1 MVRIRGNPYELSFR
15 HYTKNDP
22 EIMGIQRSRRGKR
35 AFHFCVPGTDTHLR
49 GGRDAPVVTGTSNTS
64 SEKKWCWLASDQFEP
79 EEWQPYPDKLQG
91 YLDRACMSDSMRIR
105 VRIGGRPYIID
116 LMSRAQISELS
127 GSVRQIKKMV
137 VPSAVAIASPVVTP
151 TPTTTTTRTPVV
163 PATGTTNAPPTT
175 TTNAPPTTTT
185 TTTAGSKPQQA
196 RWQWNSGSK
205 SFKDWKDYDSQL
217 NVDIE
222 KAY

>member
-1 MVRIRGNPYELSFR
+1 MLKLYTLRDVAKSISYTHTYTHTHTHTSKTHRFKSDPRVWKPYDADVQAQLERAWKFQDEAVMVRIRGNPYELSFR
-15 HYTKNDP
+15 HFQKNDP

-49 GGRDAPVVTGTSNTS
+49 GGHDAPVVTGTSNS
-64 SEKKWCWLASDQFEP
+64 SEKKWCWLASDQYEP

-137 VPSAVAIASPVVTP
+137 VRSCYF
-151 TPTTTTTRTPVV
+151 
-163 PATGTTNAPPTT
+163 
-175 TTNAPPTTTT
+175 
-185 TTTAGSKPQQA
+185 
-196 RWQWNSGSK
+196 NSISN
-205 SFKDWKDYDSQL
+205 SSR
-217 NVDIE
+217 E
-222 KAY
+222 